1 MFRLLAACVLCNKE
15 MKRYPLIG
23 YEQKMFHCTNCL
35 VLYDGRMEGLYI
47 GRFQPF
53 HNGHLSLIKE
63 ILKKVKKLHIV
74 VGSSQHSDTKE
85 NPFSAD
91 ERIVMIKAALKA
103 AGITEYDITPVP
115 DIMWHN
121 KYADHVKS
129 FVPHFNVVFVAE
141 NRHLKELFTQAG
153 YVVETHERIGPIMAT
168 EIRERIAKKEPWEHL
183 VPRAG
188 ATQLKNIKGEKRIK
202 RLFT

>member
-1 MFRLLAACVLCNKE
+1 
-15 MKRYPLIG
+15 MKRYHLIG
-23 YEQKMFHCTNCL
+23 HEHKMFHCIECML
-35 VLYDGRMEGLYI
+35 VYDGRMEGLYI

-63 ILKKVKKLHIV
+63 ILKKVKKIHIV
-74 VGSSQHSDTKE
+74 IGSSQHSDTKE

-91 ERIVMIKAALKA
+91 ERAIIIKAALKEE
-103 AGITEYDITPVP
+103 GITQYDLTPVP

-141 NRHLKELFTQAG
+141 NRHLQELFTQAG
-153 YVVETHERIGPIMAT
+153 YVVETHERIGPIVAT
-168 EIRERIAKKEPWEHL
+168 EIRERMAKKEQWEHL
-183 VPRAG
+183 VPPTVA
-188 ATQLKNIKGEKRIK
+188 AEIKKIKGEKRVK
-202 RLFT
+202 RLLTV